1 MILFFFSSIRR
12 QRIISAPTNSQ
23 KPVPKKLVERSPP
36 IEVEDDD
43 DALSASNDHSYTEA
57 TSSSSFLIDADENQQ
72 CARQSMLHTLM
83 LHWNSH
89 PPSDMSKWEA
99 YQHFGDKFSASISAS
114 VYRSFERIMLWQI
127 RLDKLLFCS
136 TIELNFDSCVFGR
149 SKKWVMSFSK
159 LKKSSACTYIDFRR
173 LTRLIT

>member
-23 KPVPKKLVERSPP
+23 KPVPKKLVERIPT
-36 IEVEDDD
+36 IEVEDDDD
-43 DALSASNDHSYTEA
+43 DALSASNGHSYTEA
-57 TSSSSFLIDADENQQ
+57 TSSSSYLIDAEENQQ

-99 YQHFGDKFSASISAS
+99 YQRFGDKFSASISPS
-114 VYRSFERIMLWQI
+114 VYRSFERIML
-127 RLDKLLFCS
+127 
-136 TIELNFDSCVFGR
+136 
-149 SKKWVMSFSK
+149 
-159 LKKSSACTYIDFRR
+159 
-173 LTRLIT
+173 